1 MALSLVVLTENL
13 LAGIT
18 NPQLQAFADS
28 IPAEDRPFWKER
40 LPGLPILEDYV
51 KGVQTDRNARDEN
64 GELILPHPK
73 VAQPIHAGLIRDDAT
88 PYAMPLDRWYPDGS
102 AKVHW
107 VGRVNGQTL
116 AALALVRDALI
127 AAGRTSMFMWVPNA
141 NLRDRVAQLPGVQI
155 DGTKATLVFA

>member
-1 MALSLVVLTENL
+1 MALTLVVLTEQI

-28 IPAEDRPFWKER
+28 IPAEDVPFWKAR
-40 LPGLPILEDYV
+40 KPSRAILEDYV
-51 KGVQTDRNARDEN
+51 RGEQTDRNQE
-64 GELILPHPK
+64 GEPK
-73 VAQPIHAGLIRDDAT
+73 VAQPIHAGIVRDDGV
-88 PYAMPLDRWYPDGS
+88 PYAVALDRWYPDGS

-127 AAGRTSMFMWVPNA
+127 DAGRTSMFMWVPNA
-141 NLRDRVAQLPGVQI
+141 KLRDRVAQLPGVQI
-155 DGTKATLVFA
+155 DGTKATLVFG